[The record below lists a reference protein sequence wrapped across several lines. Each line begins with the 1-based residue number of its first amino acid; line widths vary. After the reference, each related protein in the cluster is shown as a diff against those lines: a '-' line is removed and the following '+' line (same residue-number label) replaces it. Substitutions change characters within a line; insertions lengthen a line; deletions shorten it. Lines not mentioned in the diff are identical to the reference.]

1 MGFAEKMKYTA
12 IVAAT
17 GLAALATA
25 QESGYTY
32 NENNSTFTCSVPNG
46 AFCAGENTNIIIRC
60 TDGVGQPGNCND
72 NLAGYPPEGV
82 QPALC
87 VSCGLG
93 QGIAA
98 CSKDGTVY
106 GASGAGFGNITF
118 PTNSSEAECSNAASN
133 GGSSGTTSMAPYMNG
148 TSTAGSGSGA
158 MGTAAPSGGYG
169 SGSGSGSS
177 GNNTSGTTTP
187 YTGGVA
193 GLQATG
199 TFAGLGALLVA
210 MGLM

>member
-1 MGFAEKMKYTA
+1 MGTYDD
-12 IVAAT
+12 AT
-17 GLAALATA
+17 GKFICPADK
-25 QESGYTY
+25 
-32 NENNSTFTCSVPNG
+32 PNG
-46 AFCAGENTNIIIRC
+46 AFCAGDSLGTNIIIRC

-72 NLAGYPPEGV
+72 NLAGYPPVGV

-118 PTNSSEAECSNAASN
+118 PTNSSEAACSNAASN

-177 GNNTSGTTTP
+177 GNNTSGTTP
-187 YTGGVA
+187 YTGGVS

-199 TFAGLGALLVA
+199 TFAGLG
-210 MGLM
+210 